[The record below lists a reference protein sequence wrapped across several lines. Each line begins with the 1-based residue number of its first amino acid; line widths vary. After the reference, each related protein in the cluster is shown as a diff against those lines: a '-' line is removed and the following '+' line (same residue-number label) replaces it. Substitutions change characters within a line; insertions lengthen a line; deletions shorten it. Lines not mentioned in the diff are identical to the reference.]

1 MPSPDHQPICLD
13 RISLSYRSE
22 DTEVTLEMPER
33 KYKRGREHYVLQELI
48 ITGTN
53 QALSSLSF
61 INFNPYLHAF
71 SELRDG
77 DSCRSASQGDRHLV
91 VYF

>member
-1 MPSPDHQPICLD
+1 MLRRND
-13 RISLSYRSE
+13 
-22 DTEVTLEMPER
+22 
-33 KYKRGREHYVLQELI
+33 KRGREHYVVQELN

-61 INFNPYLHAF
+61 INFDPYLHAF

-77 DSCRSASQGDRHLV
+77 DSCRSASQGNRHLV